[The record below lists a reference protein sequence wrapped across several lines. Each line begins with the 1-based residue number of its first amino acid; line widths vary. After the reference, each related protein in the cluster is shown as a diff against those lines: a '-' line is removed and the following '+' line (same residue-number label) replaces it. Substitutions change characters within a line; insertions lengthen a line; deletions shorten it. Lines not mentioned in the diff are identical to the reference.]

1 MGSCPVRRRRSCPGR
16 CLQRGIPDDRL
27 MGLLPRSPVLDLC
40 WSGFWATLTWFGGEN
55 GRRRARPV
63 GNWGFRDRRRGY
75 GGWGYPGCYGA
86 ELCRRFTNGHVWD
99 RPPDVL
105 VIHAGGNDLGVRSML
120 EIARD
125 IKFDFQR
132 LRLSFPETVVV
143 WSDMVART
151 SWRMARS
158 VDAVNRARRK
168 LNRNVGRFVLRN
180 GGLVVRHPELEVDP
194 WRYLRS
200 DGVHLTD
207 VGIDMWALRLE
218 EGVQQA
224 MRVWR
229 CARR

>member
-1 MGSCPVRRRRSCPGR
+1 MLWSRVVPEVHKWA
-16 CLQRGIPDDRL
+16 RL
-27 MGLLPRSPVLDLC
+27 
-40 WSGFWATLTWFGGEN
+40 
-55 GRRRARPV
+55 
-63 GNWGFRDRRRGY
+63 
-75 GGWGYPGCYGA
+75 
-86 ELCRRFTNGHVWD
+86 D

-180 GGLVVRHPELEVDP
+180 GGLVVRHPGLEVDI
-194 WRYLRS
+194 
-200 DGVHLTD
+200 GVTS
-207 VGIDMWALRLE
+207 
-218 EGVQQA
+218 
-224 MRVWR
+224 
-229 CARR
+229 